1 MIDRQAFSRMRAELA
16 EYDQLREQLI
26 KRSRDILKDSKAA
39 IYALHRNNAAE
50 AASLLGNARNAISE
64 CEGLLQQDPHLG
76 AVGAYH
82 EALEEYTEA
91 ACYHG
96 VLIEKKLPTPAELKV
111 DTETYLPGLCD
122 LVGELTRKA
131 INSVI
136 DGDAKT
142 ALELRDLA
150 RALFEELLLFNFG
163 NSPVRRKFDSIKYS
177 IEKLDEMAL
186 KLKLR

>member
-1 MIDRQAFSRMRAELA
+1 MIDRTAFTTMRTEL
-16 EYDQLREQLI
+16 EQYDQMREHLI

-39 IYALHRNNAAE
+39 IYALHRGNAQE
-50 AASLLGNARNAISE
+50 ATSLLDAARKAIAD
-64 CEGLLQQDPHLG
+64 CETLLQKDPHLG

-96 VLIEKKLPTPAELKV
+96 VLAERKLPTPQQLRV

-122 LVGELTRKA
+122 LAGELTRKA

-136 DGDAKT
+136 DGDTKA
-142 ALELRDLA
+142 ALELRDLVHA
-150 RALFEELLLFNFG
+150 IHDELLLFNFG
-163 NSPVRRKFDSIKYS
+163 NTPVRRKFDLIKYS
-177 IEKLDEMAL
+177 LEKLDEMAL